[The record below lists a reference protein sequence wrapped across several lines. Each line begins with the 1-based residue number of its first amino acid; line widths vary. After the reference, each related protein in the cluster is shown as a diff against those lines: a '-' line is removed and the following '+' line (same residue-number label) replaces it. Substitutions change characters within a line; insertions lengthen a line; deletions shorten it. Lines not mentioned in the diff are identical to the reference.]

1 MGHPPLYTRG
11 VCGTMAVRE
20 KIPCLDRVKYGFMM
34 GATVGASVGALYGG
48 FAGLRFGLRGREL
61 FTQLGKAIIQTG
73 GTFGG
78 FMAVGSAIRC

>member
-1 MGHPPLYTRG
+1 MRTRG
-11 VCGTMAVRE
+11 KMAVGGGVRC
-20 KIPCLDRVKYGFMM
+20 IDRVKYGFML
-34 GATVGASVGALYGG
+34 GAAVGASIGALYGG